1 MALFDEDN
9 PGKNLT
15 NVTIWL
21 ESSEDSGG
29 PDGSGCSGCGLKTA
43 IYILAGVVLVCS
55 FLISCV
61 VTAMYG

>member
-15 NVTIWL
+15 NATLWL

-29 PDGSGCSGCGLKTA
+29 PDDSGGSGCGLKTA
-43 IYILAGVVLVCS
+43 IYILAGVVVVCGFLVK
-55 FLISCV
+55 CV
-61 VTAMYG
+61 VNAM